1 MAIDDAKYSRVG
13 SAAEFPSGWLALGF
27 VALVAIGLLGLVFGG
42 GIANLIHRWSVEEQY
57 QHGFLI
63 PIVSAYLLWQRRDAI
78 QHAGVAPSWTGW
90 LLVLIAMLCAV
101 LGELSALFLLVQ
113 LPIVL
118 AIWGLILA
126 AGGKEMAKVTFVPI
140 LILALA
146 VPLPYFLDAL
156 LTWRLQL
163 ISSELGVW
171 FIRLARIPV
180 YLEGNVIDLGV
191 FKLQVA
197 EACSGLRYMFPLL
210 SLSFIVAYMFR
221 APVWQRVIVFL
232 SAVPITILMNSIRIG
247 IAGVLVQNFGVEAA
261 EGFIHAFEGW
271 IIFMACTAI
280 LLAEVWLLNRLTGS
294 AKGWGGL
301 SLAGP
306 PRRENDSRPTVN
318 PSTLISLPLI
328 ASLAT
333 MALAAA
339 AVLYLPHRSEIIPD
353 HPAFASFPRELGG
366 WSGKVEPLDAVTK
379 STLKADETLLADYD
393 KADVPPVNLFV
404 AYYASQRK
412 GSSPHSPRVCMPG
425 GGWEITDLHQ
435 KTVSV
440 DGKSMPVISAVIERQ
455 GVRQLVFY
463 WYLERGQPMADEFYK
478 KWNLLK
484 DSIVRNRSDGAL
496 VRLVTPIATGERD
509 AVAEQRL
516 LSFMGT
522 LNPQLARFVPK

>member
-1 MAIDDAKYSRVG
+1 MAIEDAKYSRVG
-13 SAAEFPSGWLALGF
+13 SAAKFPSGWLALGF
-27 VALVAIGLLGLVFGG
+27 VALVAIGLLGLVFDG
-42 GIANLIHRWSVEEQY
+42 GIANLIHRWTVEEQY

-78 QHAGVAPSWTGW
+78 QHAAVAPSWTGW

-163 ISSELGVW
+163 LSSELGVW
-171 FIRLARIPV
+171 FIRLAGIPV

-232 SAVPITILMNSIRIG
+232 SAIPITILMNSVRIG

-280 LLAEVWLLNRLTGS
+280 LLAEVWLFNRLTGS
-294 AKGWGGL
+294 ARGWGGL
-301 SLAGP
+301 SLAAP
-306 PRRENDSRPTVN
+306 PRQEQRDRSTVN
-318 PSTLISLPLI
+318 PSALISPPLI

-339 AVLYLPHRSEIIPD
+339 TVLYLPHRSEIIPD
-353 HPAFASFPRELGG
+353 HPAFVTFPRELGG
-366 WSGKVEPLDAVTK
+366 WKGRVEPLDAVTT

-393 KADVPPVNLFV
+393 KPDAPPVNLFV

-435 KTVSV
+435 KTVIV
-440 DGKSMPVISAVIERQ
+440 DGKSMPIISSVIERQ

-463 WYLERGQPMADEFYK
+463 WYLERGRPMADEFYK

-484 DSIVRNRSDGAL
+484 DAIIKNRSDGAL
-496 VRLVTPIATGERD
+496 VRLVTPIAKGERD
-509 AVAEQRL
+509 TAAEQRL
-516 LSFMGT
+516 LSFMST
-522 LNPQLARFVPK
+522 LNPQLARYVRQ